1 MLVHRFLAS
10 GCVLVALA
18 THIFANADA
27 LAVADK
33 NEDGRLTDAEARDGI
48 KAVVAEA
55 NAADAGE
62 RGKRLLSALDANK
75 DKKLDD
81 QEATAGVVEAR
92 RGTAQ
97 GRRVDETLRGLDEN
111 KDNVVDKKEFEKLPD
126 QLGIGGR
133 WMRRR
138 TSEMFADLD
147 TDKNGK
153 ITVTEA
159 HLNSGVLGP
168 RFGGRG
174 RGGDDDAGPATAA
187 APPTDALRTNIER
200 QFALLDRDKDQKL
213 AEKEY
218 KGNKDLR
225 VRAKQMDLDLDE
237 ELTVEEIYAFY
248 KAHPSDK

>member
-1 MLVHRFLAS
+1 MILRCLIA
-10 GCVLVALA
+10 A
-18 THIFANADA
+18 TLISYAFAGNAFANADA

-48 KAVVAEA
+48 KAVIAEA

-138 TSEMFADLD
+138 TGEMFADLD

-174 RGGDDDAGPATAA
+174 RGGDDDDGPATAA
-187 APPTDALRTNIER
+187 APPTDALRNNIER
-200 QFALLDRDKDQKL
+200 QFTLLDRDKDQKL

-218 KGNKDLR
+218 KGNKELR

-237 ELTVEEIYAFY
+237 ELSVDEIYAFF
-248 KAHPSDK
+248 KAHPEK